1 MQGCPRYLPPAPPL
15 VILDE
20 LEPCPRDGF
29 RVAVEGELDGAIAG
43 AKGVALV
50 VVNDPMFLARRV
62 HIMEL
67 TLRSKVPSVFG
78 QREYVTADGL
88 MIGAQLSASSTVFS
102 RARSLQN
109 IPIQQPTKFE
119 LAINVKSAKTLRI
132 TIPQSLLRRADEVIQ

>member
-88 MIGAQLSASSTVFS
+88 MIGAQLSASSPVFS

>member
-78 QREYVTADGL
+78 QLEYVTADGL